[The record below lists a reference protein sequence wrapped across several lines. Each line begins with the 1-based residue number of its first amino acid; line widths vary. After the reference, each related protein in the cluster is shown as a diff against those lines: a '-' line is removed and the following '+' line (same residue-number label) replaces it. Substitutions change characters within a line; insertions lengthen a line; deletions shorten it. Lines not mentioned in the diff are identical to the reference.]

1 MTEGQLGQ
9 EGGVRDGSIAK
20 RFGDVGRL
28 NHGGLLE
35 VRDRSGDAQHALE
48 PTRRQREPVDRARE
62 QGAGVGRRLQDR
74 AGETCR
80 QRRVHEARVSV
91 SGGQCRYLDMQ
102 VDPVEERPGNLPAI
116 AGDVAWRARAGAAW
130 IAAEAARA
138 RVHRADE
145 KEASG
150 KRPRPGHA
158 RNGDHS
164 VFERLAQS
172 LEGVPPELGHFSETE
187 SIQIIRHACRALS
200 VAHADGI
207 VHRDIKPDNMMLTS
221 HGDVKLVDLG
231 IAKRIDEDQ
240 SLTQTGQAIGT
251 PHYISPEQIRGQKDV
266 DPRADVYSL
275 GATLYHL
282 VTGQT
287 PYSGASGPI
296 VMSMHL
302 VEPLPDPRRFETGLS
317 EGICRVI
324 RRMMA
329 KDRDERYGDV
339 YALDLDLYRLRC
351 GEMPQPDEQQG
362 TAIEPQGGMTAS
374 PGYVPAAGGEFDS
387 GVLGRIEEN
396 LASAVGPMAK
406 VLVRRTARTA
416 PTLEAL
422 CGTLA
427 EQIAET
433 AARDKFLAKCLLAA
447 RAPGGSSR
455 PGRMTPPPPSEA
467 PTEVVLSEQD
477 LRFLE
482 TELAKH
488 VGPLARVL
496 VKKAAKGEGNMSHVI
511 TKLELEIDSD
521 DARRAFRAAVKKLR

>member
-1 MTEGQLGQ
+1 MADTIPPGT
-9 EGGVRDGSIAK
+9 
-20 RFGDVGRL
+20 RFGDYEILEELGAGGMGKVYRARDLTLERLVALKTLAQQFSSDTSYVQRFLKEARAAARL
-28 NHGGLLE
+28 NHPNIVQIYDFGC
-35 VRDRSGDAQHALE
+35 
-48 PTRRQREPVDRARE
+48 VD
-62 QGAGVGRRLQDR
+62 
-74 AGETCR
+74 
-80 QRRVHEARVSV
+80 SV
-91 SGGQCRYLDMQ
+91 YYLAMEF
-102 VDPVEERPGNLPAI
+102 VDGHSL
-116 AGDVAWRARAGAAW
+116 GTYL
-130 IAAEAARA
+130 
-138 RVHRADE
+138 
-145 KEASG
+145 
-150 KRPRPGHA
+150 KR
-158 RNGDHS
+158 
-164 VFERLAQS
+164 
-172 LEGVPPELGHFSETE
+172 GHFSETE

-207 VHRDIKPDNMMLTS
+207 VHRDIKPDNLMLTS
-221 HGDVKLVDLG
+221 RGDVKLVDLG

-282 VTGQT
+282 VTGHT

-302 VEPLPDPRRFETGLS
+302 VEPLPAPRRFEAGLS
-317 EGICRVI
+317 EGICGVI

-329 KDRDERYGDV
+329 KDRDARYGDV
-339 YALDLDLYRLRC
+339 YALDLDLYRLQC

-362 TAIEPQGGMTAS
+362 MAIEPQGGMTGS

-387 GVLGRIEEN
+387 GVLSRIEES

-406 VLVRRTARTA
+406 VLVRKTARTA

-433 AARDKFLAKCLLAA
+433 AGRDKFLLKCLLAA
-447 RAPGGSSR
+447 RTPTGASR
-455 PGRMTPPPPSEA
+455 PGRTTPAPPSEA
-467 PTEVVLSEQD
+467 PTELRSASPSAASGPTRPFSQGASFGVGSAERSLVLSEQD
-477 LRFLE
+477 LRFVE
-482 TELAKH
+482 TELARH

-521 DARRAFRAAVKKLR
+521 EARRAFRAAVKRLR